1 MECQLGLTQTSD
13 VASKLVEIFKCCV
26 CLGYVR
32 PGQKLRCCT
41 TNGHLVCDT
50 CYASMKKIK
59 KKSDNSEVTCPV
71 CRVGKF
77 DESASFAALKSVFDL
92 AKKFIFYECQGSA
105 WGCAYKYSASA
116 LVEHEAVC
124 PNVPSICPGDG
135 CNFRAPFSHL
145 RAHNLR
151 GSSGEYRGDSR
162 RCFIELTESGNST
175 TFFVWKVDF
184 GGRKLLTGETRHF
197 TDPGY
202 GFEKPV
208 MLCSQDPNVKVCL
221 VTGFTEDKEFFT
233 ASVVQLQDSC
243 LQNAKGK
250 KGYVHIIA
258 KSCCCNSQTFVR
270 ELSYQNWDKSEMEA
284 DGRQLK
290 MHRSTLSDIVK
301 DCPVCCKK
309 NPVLTLQIE
318 LVFGFKK

>member
-1 MECQLGLTQTSD
+1 
-13 VASKLVEIFKCCV
+13 
-26 CLGYVR
+26 
-32 PGQKLRCCT
+32 
-41 TNGHLVCDT
+41 
-50 CYASMKKIK
+50 MKKIK
-59 KKSDNSEVTCPV
+59 KRTDDTETTCPV

-92 AKKFIFYECQGSA
+92 AKNFILYECQGSA
-105 WGCAYKYSASA
+105 WGCAYRYSASA
-116 LVEHEAVC
+116 LADHEAVC

-151 GSSGEYRGDSR
+151 GSSGELRRDSR
-162 RCFIELTESGNST
+162 RCFVELTESGNSS
-175 TFFVWKVDF
+175 TFFVWKVEI
-184 GGRKLLTGETRHF
+184 GGRKLLTE
-197 TDPGY
+197 
-202 GFEKPV
+202 EA
-208 MLCSQDPNVKVCL
+208 

-233 ASVVQLQDSC
+233 ASVIQLQDSC

-250 KGYVHIIA
+250 KGYVYIIA

-270 ELSYQNWDKSEMEA
+270 ELSYQNWDKNEMEA

-301 DCPVCCKK
+301 DCPICCKK
-309 NPVLTLQIE
+309 NLVLTLQIE